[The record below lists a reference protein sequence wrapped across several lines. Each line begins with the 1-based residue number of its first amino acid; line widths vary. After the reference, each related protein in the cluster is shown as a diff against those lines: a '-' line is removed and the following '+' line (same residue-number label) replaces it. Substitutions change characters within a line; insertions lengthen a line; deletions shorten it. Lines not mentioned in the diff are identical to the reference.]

1 MTGRPPSFVSQA
13 PTGAYRSLNP
23 ATKLVI
29 AFAEVVAAFF
39 VGLWT
44 GPVLVLLFVGF
55 TALIAGVGQ
64 RLAVLAAVTIPVIA
78 SIMLINS
85 LLYPNATDVIARV
98 GPLAP
103 SVSGFL
109 FGLQVTLRLLAA
121 SLALGVAY
129 LTTRTDDLLA
139 DLERR
144 GFGRRGSFIIGSA
157 IDTVPRTVAR
167 AAEIVDAQ
175 RARGLDTEGHWWRRV
190 RGIVPLA
197 APMVFGALTEVE
209 ERTMALEARAFS
221 TPGPRTVVRILPDST
236 SQRVVRWTLLVAG
249 VLVVGLRLTGHGGF
263 VP

>member
-1 MTGRPPSFVSQA
+1 MTARPPNFVSQA
-13 PTGAYRSLNP
+13 PTGPYRSLNP
-23 ATKLVI
+23 ATKLVV
-29 AFAEVVAAFF
+29 AAAEVVAAFF
-39 VGLWT
+39 LGLWT
-44 GPVLVLLFVGF
+44 GPILVLILVGL
-55 TALIAGVGQ
+55 TAMIAGVGR

-78 SIMLINS
+78 SIMLINTV
-85 LLYPNATDVIARV
+85 LYPGATDVIAHI
-98 GPLAP
+98 GPFAP

-121 SLALGVAY
+121 SLALGVGY

-144 GFGRRGSFIIGSA
+144 GFGRRASFIIGSA
-157 IDTVPRTVAR
+157 IETVPRTVTR

-209 ERTMALEARAFS
+209 ERTMALEARAFT
-221 TPGPRTVVRILPDST
+221 TPGPRTVIRTLPDSDG
-236 SQRVVRWTLLVAG
+236 QRAARWGLLAAMVLIVV
-249 VLVVGLRLTGHGGF
+249 LRLTGHLGI

>member
-1 MTGRPPSFVSQA
+1 LSDRPPSFVVEA
-13 PTGAYRSLNP
+13 PTGAYSSLNP
-23 ATKLVI
+23 ATKLAV
-29 AFAEVVAAFF
+29 AAAEVIAAFF
-39 VGLWT
+39 LGSWT
-44 GPVLVLLFVGF
+44 GPILVLAFVVLSAG
-55 TALIAGVGQ
+55 IAGVGR
-64 RLAVLAAVTIPVIA
+64 RLGVIAAVTIPIVA

-85 LLYPNATDVIARV
+85 LLYPGATDVVARI

-103 SVSGFL
+103 SISGFL
-109 FGLQVTLRLLAA
+109 FGLQITLRLLGA

-144 GFGRRGSFIIGSA
+144 GFGRRASFIIGSA
-157 IDTVPRTVAR
+157 IETVPRTIAR

-175 RARGLDTEGHWWRRV
+175 RARGLDTEGRWWRRV

-197 APMVFGALTEVE
+197 APVVFGALTEVE

-221 TPGPRTVVRILPDST
+221 TPGPRTVVRTLPDSAG
-236 SQRVVRWTLLVAG
+236 QRAVRWGLLVG
-249 VLVVGLRLTGHGGF
+249 LVLLVVLRLTSHLGI

>member
-1 MTGRPPSFVSQA
+1 MTARPPNFVSQA
-13 PTGAYRSLNP
+13 PTGPYRSLNP
-23 ATKLVI
+23 ATKLVV
-29 AFAEVVAAFF
+29 AAAEVVAAFF
-39 VGLWT
+39 LGLWT
-44 GPVLVLLFVGF
+44 GPILVLILVGL
-55 TALIAGVGQ
+55 TAMIAGVGR

-78 SIMLINS
+78 SIMLINTV
-85 LLYPNATDVIARV
+85 LYPGATDVIAHI
-98 GPLAP
+98 GPFAP

-121 SLALGVAY
+121 SLALGVGY
-129 LTTRTDDLLA
+129 LTTRTDDLLV

-144 GFGRRGSFIIGSA
+144 GLGRRGSFIIGSA
-157 IDTVPRTVAR
+157 IETVPRTVTR
-167 AAEIVDAQ
+167 AAEIVAAQ

-221 TPGPRTVVRILPDST
+221 TPGPRTVIRTLPDST
-236 SQRVVRWTLLVAG
+236 SQRVVRWALLTAMVLLV
-249 VLVVGLRLTGHGGF
+249 VLRLTGHIGL

>member
-1 MTGRPPSFVSQA
+1 MTARPPNFVSQA
-13 PTGAYRSLNP
+13 PTGPYRSLNP
-23 ATKLVI
+23 ATKLVV
-29 AFAEVVAAFF
+29 AAAEVVAAFF
-39 VGLWT
+39 LGLWT
-44 GPVLVLLFVGF
+44 GPILVLILVGL
-55 TALIAGVGQ
+55 TAMIAGVGR
-64 RLAVLAAVTIPVIA
+64 RLAVLAAVTLPVIA
-78 SIMLINS
+78 SIMLINTV
-85 LLYPNATDVIARV
+85 LYPGATDVIAHI
-98 GPLAP
+98 GPFAP

-109 FGLQVTLRLLAA
+109 FGLQVSLRLLAA
-121 SLALGVAY
+121 SLALGVGY

-144 GFGRRGSFIIGSA
+144 GFGRRASFIIGSA
-157 IDTVPRTVAR
+157 IDTVPRTVTR

-221 TPGPRTVVRILPDST
+221 TPGPRTVIRTLPDSA
-236 SQRVVRWTLLVAG
+236 SQRVVRWALLTAMVLLV
-249 VLVVGLRLTGHGGF
+249 VLRLTGHIGL